1 MFHCYEKERNKY
13 FCANAFSSFLNRGRE
28 SDYQGL
34 PSFDYILAAD
44 CIYKEKQVN
53 TQTKKKYTKSIIS
66 LILT

>member
-1 MFHCYEKERNKY
+1 MKKKEIY
-13 FCANAFSSFLNRGRE
+13 VMPFFFSQLAHRGRE

-53 TQTKKKYTKSIIS
+53 TQTKIHI
-66 LILT
+66 